1 MKKTLIAAFISLA
14 FTAAAQPSSPVAQ
27 GSTHTVLGIYT
38 IEETGEFEMIKGDP
52 LRAYHI
58 QYENSP
64 DSICVAVDNSR
75 KGVTRFLVISDK
87 LVIEYICHNNFF
99 GARLIDEHFQEEGLS
114 TPMHKLDK
122 KEYYHQKLIT
132 RDAKSETEY
141 LKLISVY
148 YPRLIKDYNNILYAA
163 KD

>member
-1 MKKTLIAAFISLA
+1 MKKTFIAALISITFI
-14 FTAAAQPSSPVAQ
+14 AAAQSSSLVAQ
-27 GSTHTVLGIYT
+27 GETHSGLGKYTV
-38 IEETGEFEMIKGDP
+38 ERTGEFEMIKGDP
-52 LRAYHI
+52 LRAYYI
-58 QYENSP
+58 KYENSP
-64 DSICVAVDNSR
+64 DSICVAVDDSR

-87 LVIEYICHNNFF
+87 LVVEYICHGKFF
-99 GARLIDEHFQEEGLS
+99 GARLIDEHFKEEGLS

-148 YPRLIKDYNNILYAA
+148 YPKLIKDYNNILYAA